1 MLYKRSIYWWVGFQ
15 SLIGTV
21 QHIYKEANY
30 ELFRTFQSLIGTVQ
44 QQYLLRFLFSLY
56 PIFPVFQ
63 PFSPKKSVNLFI
75 VNSRKALILLTF
87 LFLSKLARRFTD
99 FSAVFLLFSALFH
112 AVFVLEALILLA
124 WRFTDFFYR
133 FFNNLCFN
141 QRKSSS
147 PLTKTEASFE
157 YLNHTRD
164 PAFAVHPCP
173 SPIFCHQ
180 EDKSELRGA
189 TPHFLPRLSPKPA
202 QEWLPA
208 NFTVH
213 SDFSSTI
220 SAIRLLSPATSVIGG
235 FLHRQSRVHYW
246 LYLCHTSCHTDTP

>member
-1 MLYKRSIYWWVGFQ
+1 M
-15 SLIGTV
+15 
-21 QHIYKEANY
+21 
-30 ELFRTFQSLIGTVQ
+30 
-44 QQYLLRFLFSLY
+44 FSLY
-56 PIFPVFQ
+56 LISTVFQ
-63 PFSPKKSVNLFI
+63 SFSPKKSVNLFI
-75 VNSRKALILLTF
+75 VNSRKALILLAF

-99 FSAVFLLFSALFH
+99 FSAAFLLFSALFH
-112 AVFVLEALILLA
+112 AVFVLEALILLP

-157 YLNHTRD
+157 YLNHNRN
-164 PAFAVHPCP
+164 PAFTVHPCP
-173 SPIFCHQ
+173 SPIFWHQ

-189 TPHFLPRLSPKPA
+189 TPHFLPRLTPKPA

-213 SDFSSTI
+213 SDFSSLFLPYGYFH
-220 SAIRLLSPATSVIGG
+220 RLLP
-235 FLHRQSRVHYW
+235 L
-246 LYLCHTSCHTDTP
+246 

>member
-1 MLYKRSIYWWVGFQ
+1 MTTIRKIFG
-15 SLIGTV
+15 
-21 QHIYKEANY
+21 
-30 ELFRTFQSLIGTVQ
+30 FQSLIGTVQ

-213 SDFSSTI
+213 
-220 SAIRLLSPATSVIGG
+220 
-235 FLHRQSRVHYW
+235 
-246 LYLCHTSCHTDTP
+246 

>member
-1 MLYKRSIYWWVGFQ
+1 MNFV
-15 SLIGTV
+15 
-21 QHIYKEANY
+21 NY
-30 ELFRTFQSLIGTVQ
+30 YYEFQSLIGTVQ
-44 QQYLLRFLFSLY
+44 QQCLLRFMFSLY
-56 PIFPVFQ
+56 LISTVFQ
-63 PFSPKKSVNLFI
+63 SFSPKKSVNLFI
-75 VNSRKALILLTF
+75 VNSRKALILLAF
-87 LFLSKLARRFTD
+87 LFLSKLAR
-99 FSAVFLLFSALFH
+99 
-112 AVFVLEALILLA
+112 
-124 WRFTDFFYR
+124 RFTDFFYR

-157 YLNHTRD
+157 YLNHTRN

-189 TPHFLPRLSPKPA
+189 TPHFLPRLTPKPA

-213 SDFSSTI
+213 SDFSSLFLPYGYFH
-220 SAIRLLSPATSVIGG
+220 RLLP
-235 FLHRQSRVHYW
+235 L
-246 LYLCHTSCHTDTP
+246 

>member
-1 MLYKRSIYWWVGFQ
+1 MTKFGRFQ
-15 SLIGTV
+15 SLIGMV
-21 QHIYKEANY
+21 QPKSRCMIFFQMEKSY
-30 ELFRTFQSLIGTVQ
+30 LFQSLLGTVQ
-44 QQYLLRFLFSLY
+44 QQCLLRFMFSLY
-56 PIFPVFQ
+56 LISTVFQ
-63 PFSPKKSVNLFI
+63 SFSPKKSVNLFI
-75 VNSRKALILLTF
+75 VNSRKALILLAF
-87 LFLSKLARRFTD
+87 LFLSKLAR
-99 FSAVFLLFSALFH
+99 
-112 AVFVLEALILLA
+112 
-124 WRFTDFFYR
+124 RFTDFFYR

-157 YLNHTRD
+157 YLNHTYD

-189 TPHFLPRLSPKPA
+189 TPHFLPRLTPKPA

-213 SDFSSTI
+213 SDFSSLFLPYGYFH
-220 SAIRLLSPATSVIGG
+220 RLLP
-235 FLHRQSRVHYW
+235 L
-246 LYLCHTSCHTDTP
+246 